1 MGNFHKNLCIID
13 VYALSNTVKPQEIR
27 EMLLTSHH
35 TITCHVMYKNL
46 PLISN
51 ALHQEV
57 KYTLVQAV
65 RLCSGRTAH
74 KGSTDVP
81 LRIPGK
87 SEHFQ
92 KNKFQKLID
101 GSAAV
106 VPFKWL

>member
-65 RLCSGRTAH
+65 RLCTGYTAH
-74 KGSTDVP
+74 MGSRGIA
-81 LRIPGK
+81 L
-87 SEHFQ
+87 
-92 KNKFQKLID
+92 
-101 GSAAV
+101 
-106 VPFKWL
+106 PFHDHGTRRQ